1 MFTKTFL
8 FNSIILFVTASVTVL
23 DFPLINE
30 KLTISFCLVGTYLPI
45 YKGKIVSNF
54 LIRKNFTFCAL

>member
-8 FNSIILFVTASVTVL
+8 STNNIIFVTASVTVL

-30 KLTISFCLVGTYLPI
+30 KLTISFCLVDTYLPI

-54 LIRKNFTFCAL
+54 LIRKNFTFCPL